1 MGAHSF
7 ASLALQRGYSFSY
20 VLRGVTGRYPPAFR
34 CSAPDILLIKGLQSS
49 MSDGALRA
57 CRRFGAPGTVRVP
70 RPPGCGFTLAPQ
82 GAGAA
87 AVAGLATLLLLLTGA
102 ARPLHA
108 QLGAVEA
115 LLDRVTDVSFYVSSG
130 SLSPGTEGV
139 GTGGYGLASYG
150 LELLFSI
157 GSVSRPVPGAEAPA
171 GDTVAMEWVRTTLT
185 RRGAYTD
192 TTDVFEVR
200 TVPREVPSET
210 VWLFELGLGYGQ
222 LVGFEADSREVELK
236 GTIRDLPSVSFYA
249 SYEPLGGYFGFRSGF
264 MTLHALQFYDAEG
277 TVYSGEAESFLASG
291 LVGYAKEVL
300 GFNLFAEG
308 GYSLRYF
315 PSVVWSTDALP
326 PEVPRTLNLSGW
338 HISGGIQFRLNQ

>member
-1 MGAHSF
+1 M
-7 ASLALQRGYSFSY
+7 R
-20 VLRGVTGRYPPAFR
+20 
-34 CSAPDILLIKGLQSS
+34 
-49 MSDGALRA
+49 DGALIA
-57 CRRFGAPGTVRVP
+57 VRRYGPLGTAAPASGHGSNPAPRGTVEPSLPAERATAH
-70 RPPGCGFTLAPQ
+70 RCTLAPR
-82 GAGAA
+82 GTGTT
-87 AVAGLATLLLLLTGA
+87 AVACLATLLLLLTGA
-102 ARPLHA
+102 GRPLQA

-130 SLSPGTEGV
+130 NLSPGTEGV

-157 GSVSRPVPGAEAPA
+157 GSVSRPLPGFEGQA
-171 GDTVAMEWVRTTLT
+171 GDTVALEWVQTTLT

-200 TVPREVPSET
+200 TVTLEVPSES

-222 LVGFEADSREVELK
+222 AVGFRAKGTEVELR

-249 SYEPLGGYFGFRSGF
+249 SYEPMGGYFGLRSGF
-264 MTLHALQFYDAEG
+264 MTMHALQFYDAEG

-291 LVGYAKEVL
+291 LLGYAKEVL

-315 PSVVWSTDALP
+315 PSVVWSVDTLT
-326 PEVPRTLNLSGW
+326 PEVPPALNLSSW
-338 HISGGIQFRLNQ
+338 FISGGIQFRLNH

>member
-1 MGAHSF
+1 M
-7 ASLALQRGYSFSY
+7 R
-20 VLRGVTGRYPPAFR
+20 
-34 CSAPDILLIKGLQSS
+34 
-49 MSDGALRA
+49 DGALRA
-57 CRRFGAPGTVRVP
+57 DCHSGPLGPGT
-70 RPPGCGFTLAPQ
+70 A
-82 GAGAA
+82 AA
-87 AVAGLATLLLLLTGA
+87 AVAGLATILLLLTGA
-102 ARPLHA
+102 GRPLQA

-115 LLDRVTDVSFYVSSG
+115 LLDRVTDVSFYLSSG

-157 GSVSRPVPGAEAPA
+157 GSVSRPLPGFEAPA

-192 TTDVFEVR
+192 TTDVFDVR

-222 LVGFEADSREVELK
+222 TVGFQANGNEVELR

-264 MTLHALQFYDAEG
+264 MTLHALQFYDADG

-315 PSVVWSTDALP
+315 PSVVWSVDTLAPEIP
-326 PEVPRTLNLSGW
+326 PALNLSSW
-338 HISGGIQFRLNQ
+338 FVSGGIQFRLNP